1 MDYKE
6 MLIQTEEKIEMYLN
20 DILTNNFHRS
30 VKAEEYLMALCK
42 ARDYLKDKVKEESFK
57 ELCKINAEIT
67 SNEIWEFGGE
77 MFKKAIKEV
86 KNEG

>member
-42 ARDYLKDKVKEESFK
+42 ARDYLKDKIKEEARLELHRLNK
-57 ELCKINAEIT
+57 EIIELEGI
-67 SNEIWEFGGE
+67 
-77 MFKKAIKEV
+77 
-86 KNEG
+86 NEG